1 MVVCMIEVKQEIRLG
16 VGLGEL
22 VEEAQDAGLISPGCL
37 NRHEEQLASRE
48 LGKVTGQRGFTRSAK
63 TLKDHELGCRK
74 GTDEDADGLGV
85 KVETLLLGQIVA
97 ELTAKL
103 GQGDIH
109 RFSRLTNGEVVMHIH
124 RRKCGEYALAVAK
137 LLGGVHGRECA
148 AAKAACSTG
157 RRGDGGCRGS
167 TRGRR
172 VTALACHTAACRG
185 RSAVAAGTVA
195 GIVGILVKAG
205 GNVDVL
211 VVLLLFHDV
220 QIVLAEEAEGLVDE
234 DQVDD
239 EHRHGEDHDGQR
251 QEDQRAD
258 HQGVAQ
264 ELHGDADVLNRL
276 GIDQKDRNANRERA
290 AAQEHADIG
299 EHGLEGVGLDVVFD
313 GVATDVD
320 HSRGEHRNVAGQKQK
335 AHVAGDGRLDCG
347 NLQHGSDLVDH
358 VARADDRVRALNA
371 RTRNQDADGIEERD
385 RQGDK
390 ILSGKIIV
398 LFHGVFSSPSSSV
411 LMINVSSAFTS
422 PSAFTTRMAAVSD
435 CSR

>member
-1 MVVCMIEVKQEIRLG
+1 MVVCMIEVQQEIRLG

-22 VEEAQDAGLISPGCL
+22 VEEAQNAGLVSPGCL

-48 LGKVTGQRGFTRSAK
+48 LGKVTGQGGLTRSAK

-74 GTDEDADGLGV
+74 GTDEDANGLGV

-109 RFSRLTNGEVVMHIH
+109 RLSRLTNGEVVVHIH
-124 RRKCGEYALAVAK
+124 GRKCGEYALAVAK

-148 AAKAACSTG
+148 AAKAACSARRSA
-157 RRGDGGCRGS
+157 RRGGRAGCRS
-167 TRGRR
+167 CR
-172 VTALACHTAACRG
+172 ALACRS
-185 RSAVAAGTVA
+185 RSAVAAGTVATGTVA

-205 GNVDVL
+205 GHVDVL
-211 VVLLLFHDV
+211 VVLLLLDHV
-220 QIVLAEEAEGLVDE
+220 QIVLTEEAEGLVDE
-234 DQVDD
+234 DQVDH
-239 EHRHGEDHDGQR
+239 EHRHGEDHNGKR

-258 HQGVAQ
+258 HQGVAK
-264 ELHGDADVLNRL
+264 ELHGDADVFGRL
-276 GIDQKDRNANRERA
+276 GADQKDRNPHRERA
-290 AAQEHADIG
+290 AAQEHADVG
-299 EHGLEGVGLDVVFD
+299 EHGLEGIGLHVVFD
-313 GVATDVD
+313 GVAANVD
-320 HSRGEHRNVAGQKQK
+320 HRRGEHRNVAGQKQK

-347 NLQHGSDLVDH
+347 NLQHGGDLVDH
-358 VARADDRVRALNA
+358 VARADDRVGALNA
-371 RTRNQDADGIEERD
+371 RTRNQDADGIKERD

-411 LMINVSSAFTS
+411 LMINVSSAFRS
-422 PSAFTTRMAAVSD
+422 PFALTTRMAAVSD